1 MNIVLNDIDVI
12 MFIYFYGPKDRHK
25 VFHTQVFGSSNM
37 YLYTFF
43 MSVLLCFIGHI
54 LLSENTFFNNII
66 GCIVNCIFKGFMWKI
81 IRCKYSVRKSSTRFY
96 YLLCSILSGLL
107 LYAYNYQNTKE
118 VFQGSHLNLMTIL
131 FQ

>member
-1 MNIVLNDIDVI
+1 MSSCLYISMGQRTDIKYSVRKSSGAVTC
-12 MFIYFYGPKDRHK
+12 IYIP
-25 VFHTQVFGSSNM
+25 
-37 YLYTFF
+37 FF

-118 VFQGSHLNLMTIL
+118 VFQGSHLNLMKIL